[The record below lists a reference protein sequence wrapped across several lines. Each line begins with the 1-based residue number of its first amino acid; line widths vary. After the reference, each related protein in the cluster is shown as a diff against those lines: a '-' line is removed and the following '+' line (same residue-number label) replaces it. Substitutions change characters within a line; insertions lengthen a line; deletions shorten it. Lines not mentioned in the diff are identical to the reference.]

1 MSMKNFYLS
10 AKLFVSLCLAG
21 FTNTA
26 YAQND
31 APRVVIPLDQSTTE
45 KATVEL
51 LDDPF
56 FYSFN
61 DGKPTHWATAGTVT
75 QLKAGDRYSSDT
87 GFGVGIET
95 AANVDGYLKQVIDL
109 NRTGKEVVQ
118 GDELECLVHYST
130 IESKRLEGP
139 FRLALRWL
147 DAFGNELVSTEKDF
161 INNPNIYF
169 GRMKAYGDLK
179 FRTVC
184 PAGAVKLEFA
194 LLVAPGSLVR
204 MDDFSVLRL
213 ADKDKTPLVAILPQ
227 YRTMMGE
234 VGQPTTFP
242 IALQGMHLSADQ
254 TPNFGGTM
262 SSSVMKLDVEKL
274 PKNGT
279 VKANLTITPQ
289 VAGVYVGSN
298 TYKLRFSGAD
308 EDNSGSLNLTG
319 YFKRAGTTPTIIL
332 KADQQVRE
340 MKATPGKTD
349 EQQLDFDIKD
359 VITNVNLALKHDAN
373 SPFRIDVGQYYY
385 ATSSGKLYHRPV
397 KVTFAPRKA
406 GVYEAELRVSSVLA
420 DTLVIKLKG
429 VSEAATSADLV
440 ENFTENRTMDG
451 RFTGDAWKDYHKFD
465 LGYWKLNGKW
475 NSKSNVTLAAKDT
488 LYYDELVANG
498 VNTLQLSPVSSAA
511 KCTAEY
517 SIDGGGHWKSLTVG
531 DADGKYV
538 VGTHRPTLV
547 RFVSSE
553 SVEVQR
559 VTISPNT
566 VDERETF
573 DKIEEAMLKDADS
586 KPLAVLNETF
596 SDLRHTRI
604 LGLKDWQN
612 LTVRGERPFY
622 AWKQKNA
629 DQSVVENE
637 VAQIS
642 FLKYGVEDR
651 REHESWLISPTL
663 SYKNAQSKDLTF
675 SLMYRNQTT
684 NGEELFGFYI
694 ITEKDGK
701 ATPYFLDISEY
712 VPAGVKLEPDM
723 WFDYRIDLSKVEGLT
738 IEDKFH
744 VAFSYYSP
752 VGGNATSL
760 NFMID
765 DVTFGRTDLP
775 ELSVDNDF
783 IQFVFRPGQEM
794 TPQPLNIYSN
804 RTTAPVT
811 ITLAPSAQKKYFKI
825 SSEKLP
831 LEGGALAVGFKSNDS
846 KTHAAALL
854 VQTRGAEPIIVKLL
868 AQPITAGISNVAGG
882 DEDALLPVV
891 SGSELTVN
899 GKYQKYQLF
908 STDGSLLQQGGYQQ
922 RINLSGV
929 QPKVFILKL
938 STDEGVKSFTLKR

>member
-1 MSMKNFYLS
+1 MKNFYLS

-31 APRVVIPLDQSTTE
+31 APRVVIPLDQGTTE

-61 DGKPTHWATAGTVT
+61 DGKPTHWITAGTVT

-147 DAFGNELVSTEKDF
+147 DAAGNELVSTEKDF
-161 INNPNIYF
+161 INNPDIYF

-194 LLVAPGSLVR
+194 LLVAPGSQVR

-213 ADKDKTPLVAILPQ
+213 SEKDKTPLVAILPQ

-254 TPNFGGTM
+254 TPNLGGTK

-319 YFKRAGTTPTIIL
+319 YFKRAGTTPTITL

-429 VSEAATSADLV
+429 VSEAAISADLV

-488 LYYDELVANG
+488 LYYDELIANG
-498 VNTLQLSPVSSAA
+498 VNMLQLTPASSAA

-517 SIDGGGHWKSLTVG
+517 SIDGGGHWKSLTLG
-531 DADGKYV
+531 DGEGKYV

-559 VTISPNT
+559 VTITPNT
-566 VDERETF
+566 IDEREAF

-586 KPLAVLNETF
+586 EPLAVLNETF

-604 LGLKDWQN
+604 LGLKGWQN

-794 TPQPLNIYSN
+794 TPQPLNIYSD

-811 ITLAPSAQKKYFKI
+811 ITLAPSAQKKYFKL

-922 RINLSGV
+922 RIDLSGV

>member
-1 MSMKNFYLS
+1 MKNFYLS

-31 APRVVIPLDQSTTE
+31 APRVVIPLDQGTTE

-147 DAFGNELVSTEKDF
+147 DASGNELVSTEKDF
-161 INNPNIYF
+161 INNPDIYF

-254 TPNFGGTM
+254 TPNFGGTK

-406 GVYEAELRVSSVLA
+406 GVYEAELRISSVLA

-488 LYYDELVANG
+488 LYYDELIANG
-498 VNTLQLSPVSSAA
+498 VNTLQLTPASSAA

-531 DADGKYV
+531 DGEGKYV

-547 RFVSSE
+547 RFVSLE

-559 VTISPNT
+559 VTITPNT
-566 VDERETF
+566 IDEREAF

-604 LGLKDWQN
+604 LGLKGWQN

-760 NFMID
+760 NFMLD

-794 TPQPLNIYSN
+794 TPQPLNIYSD

-811 ITLAPSAQKKYFKI
+811 ITLAPSAQKKYFKL

-922 RINLSGV
+922 RIDLSGV

>member
-31 APRVVIPLDQSTTE
+31 APRVVIPLDQGTTE

-147 DAFGNELVSTEKDF
+147 DAAGNELVSTEKDF
-161 INNPNIYF
+161 INNPDIYF
-169 GRMKAYGDLK
+169 GRMKAYGNLK

-254 TPNFGGTM
+254 TPNFGGTK

-319 YFKRAGTTPTIIL
+319 YFKRAGTTPTITL

-340 MKATPGKTD
+340 MKAAPGKTD

-488 LYYDELVANG
+488 LYYDELIANG
-498 VNTLQLSPVSSAA
+498 VNMLQLTPASSAA

-517 SIDGGGHWKSLTVG
+517 SIDGGGHWKSLTLG
-531 DADGKYV
+531 DGEGKYV

-559 VTISPNT
+559 VTITPNT
-566 VDERETF
+566 IDEREAF

-604 LGLKDWQN
+604 LGLKGWQN

-760 NFMID
+760 NFMLD

-794 TPQPLNIYSN
+794 TPQPLNIYSD

-811 ITLAPSAQKKYFKI
+811 ITLAPSAQKKYFKL

-882 DEDALLPVV
+882 DDDALLPIV

-922 RINLSGV
+922 RIDLSGV

>member
-1 MSMKNFYLS
+1 MKNFYLS

-26 YAQND
+26 YAQNE
-31 APRVVIPLDQSTTE
+31 APRVVIPLDQATE

-51 LDDPF
+51 LEDPF

-95 AANVDGYLKQVIDL
+95 AANVEGYLKQVIDL
-109 NRTGKEVVQ
+109 NRAGKEVVQ
-118 GDELECLVHYST
+118 GDELECLIHYST

-147 DAFGNELVSTEKDF
+147 DVAGNELVSTEKDF
-161 INNPNIYF
+161 INNPDIYF

-184 PAGAVKLEFA
+184 PAGAVKLEFT

-242 IALQGMHLSADQ
+242 IALQGMHLSAEQ

-319 YFKRAGTTPTIIL
+319 YFKRAGTTPTITL
-332 KADQQVRE
+332 KANQQVRE
-340 MKATPGKTD
+340 MKAAPGKTD

-385 ATSSGKLYHRPV
+385 ANSSGKLYHRPV

-451 RFTGDAWKDYHKFD
+451 RFTGDAWKGYHKFD

-488 LYYDELVANG
+488 LYYDELIANG
-498 VNTLQLSPVSSAA
+498 VNTLQLTPASSAA

-531 DADGKYV
+531 DGEGKYV

-553 SVEVQR
+553 SVEVQS
-559 VTISPNT
+559 VTITPNT
-566 VDERETF
+566 IDARETF

-586 KPLAVLNETF
+586 EPLAVLNETF

-604 LGLKDWQN
+604 LGLKGWQN

-701 ATPYFLDISEY
+701 DTPYFLDISEY

-760 NFMID
+760 NFMLD

-811 ITLAPSAQKKYFKI
+811 ITLAPSAQKKYFKL

-922 RINLSGV
+922 RIDLSGV

>member
-1 MSMKNFYLS
+1 MKNFYLS

-26 YAQND
+26 YAQNE
-31 APRVVIPLDQSTTE
+31 APRVVIPFDQATE

-51 LDDPF
+51 LEDPF

-61 DGKPTHWATAGTVT
+61 GGKPTHWATAGTVT

-95 AANVDGYLKQVIDL
+95 AANVEGYLKQVIDL
-109 NRTGKEVVQ
+109 NRAGKEVVQ

-147 DAFGNELVSTEKDF
+147 DASGNELVSTEKDF
-161 INNPNIYF
+161 INNPDIYF

-184 PAGAVKLEFA
+184 PAGAVKLEFT

-254 TPNFGGTM
+254 TPNFGGTK

-319 YFKRAGTTPTIIL
+319 YFKRAGTTPTITL
-332 KADQQVRE
+332 KANQQVRE
-340 MKATPGKTD
+340 MKAAPGKTD

-440 ENFTENRTMDG
+440 ESFTENRTMDG
-451 RFTGDAWKDYHKFD
+451 RFTGDAWKGYHKFD

-488 LYYDELVANG
+488 LYYDELIANG
-498 VNTLQLSPVSSAA
+498 VNTLQLTPASSAA

-531 DADGKYV
+531 DGEGKYV

-553 SVEVQR
+553 SVEVQS
-559 VTISPNT
+559 VTITPNT
-566 VDERETF
+566 IDAREAF

-586 KPLAVLNETF
+586 EPLAVLNETF

-604 LGLKDWQN
+604 LGLKGWQN

-712 VPAGVKLEPDM
+712 VPAGVKLESDM

-760 NFMID
+760 NFMLD

-811 ITLAPSAQKKYFKI
+811 ITLAPSTQKKYFKL

-922 RINLSGV
+922 RIDLSGV

>member
-1 MSMKNFYLS
+1 MKNFYLS

-26 YAQND
+26 YAQNE
-31 APRVVIPLDQSTTE
+31 APRVVIPLDQATE

-51 LDDPF
+51 LEDPF

-95 AANVDGYLKQVIDL
+95 AANVEGYLKQVIDL
-109 NRTGKEVVQ
+109 NRVGKEVVQ

-147 DAFGNELVSTEKDF
+147 DVAGNELVSTEKDF
-161 INNPNIYF
+161 INNPDIYF

-184 PAGAVKLEFA
+184 PAGAVKLEFT
-194 LLVAPGSLVR
+194 LLVAPGSQVR
-204 MDDFSVLRL
+204 MDDFSALRL

-242 IALQGMHLSADQ
+242 IALQGMHLSAEQ

-308 EDNSGSLNLTG
+308 EDKSGSLNLTG
-319 YFKRAGTTPTIIL
+319 YFKRAGTTPMITL

-340 MKATPGKTD
+340 MKAAPGKTD

-440 ENFTENRTMDG
+440 ESFTENRTMDG
-451 RFTGDAWKDYHKFD
+451 RFTGDAWKGYHKFD

-475 NSKSNVTLAAKDT
+475 NSKSNVTLTAKDT
-488 LYYDELVANG
+488 LYYDELIANG
-498 VNTLQLSPVSSAA
+498 VNTLQLTPASSAA

-531 DADGKYV
+531 DGEGKYV

-547 RFVSSE
+547 RFVSLE

-559 VTISPNT
+559 VTITPNT
-566 VDERETF
+566 IDEREAF

-586 KPLAVLNETF
+586 EPLAVLNETF

-604 LGLKDWQN
+604 LGLKGWQN

-712 VPAGVKLEPDM
+712 VPAGVKLESDM

-760 NFMID
+760 NFMLD

-811 ITLAPSAQKKYFKI
+811 ITLAPSTQKKYFKL

-922 RINLSGV
+922 RIDLSGV

>member
-1 MSMKNFYLS
+1 MKNFYLS

-26 YAQND
+26 YAQNE
-31 APRVVIPLDQSTTE
+31 APRVVIPLDQATE

-51 LDDPF
+51 LEDPF

-95 AANVDGYLKQVIDL
+95 AANVEGYLKQVIDL
-109 NRTGKEVVQ
+109 NRAGKEVVQ

-147 DAFGNELVSTEKDF
+147 DVAGNELVSTEKDF
-161 INNPNIYF
+161 INNPDIYF

-184 PAGAVKLEFA
+184 PAGAVKLEFT

-234 VGQPTTFP
+234 VGLPTTFP

-319 YFKRAGTTPTIIL
+319 YFKRAGTTPTITL
-332 KADQQVRE
+332 KANQQVRE
-340 MKATPGKTD
+340 MKAAPGKTD

-451 RFTGDAWKDYHKFD
+451 RFTGDAWKGYHKFD

-475 NSKSNVTLAAKDT
+475 NSKSNVTLTAKDT
-488 LYYDELVANG
+488 LYYDELIANG
-498 VNTLQLSPVSSAA
+498 VNTLQLTPASSAA

-531 DADGKYV
+531 DGEGKYV

-553 SVEVQR
+553 SVEVQS
-559 VTISPNT
+559 VTITPNT
-566 VDERETF
+566 IDEREAF

-586 KPLAVLNETF
+586 EPLAVLNETF

-604 LGLKDWQN
+604 LGLKGWQN

-760 NFMID
+760 NFMLD

-811 ITLAPSAQKKYFKI
+811 ITLAPSTQKKYFKL

-882 DEDALLPVV
+882 DDDALLPVV

-922 RINLSGV
+922 RIDLSGV

>member
-1 MSMKNFYLS
+1 MKNFYLS

-31 APRVVIPLDQSTTE
+31 APRVVIPLDQGTTE

-95 AANVDGYLKQVIDL
+95 ATNVDGYLKQVIDL
-109 NRTGKEVVQ
+109 NRAGKEVVQ

-147 DAFGNELVSTEKDF
+147 DASGNELVSTEKDF
-161 INNPNIYF
+161 INNPDIYF
-169 GRMKAYGDLK
+169 GRMKAYGNLK

-184 PAGAVKLEFA
+184 PVGAVKLEFA

-262 SSSVMKLDVEKL
+262 SSSAMKLDVEKL

-319 YFKRAGTTPTIIL
+319 YFKRAGTTPTITL

-340 MKATPGKTD
+340 MKAAPGKTD

-488 LYYDELVANG
+488 LYYDELIANG
-498 VNTLQLSPVSSAA
+498 VNTLQLTPASSAA

-531 DADGKYV
+531 DGEGKYV

-559 VTISPNT
+559 VTITPNT
-566 VDERETF
+566 IDERETF

-604 LGLKDWQN
+604 LGLKGWQN

-794 TPQPLNIYSN
+794 TPQPLNIYSD

-811 ITLAPSAQKKYFKI
+811 ITLAPSAQKKYFKL

-922 RINLSGV
+922 RIDLSGV

>member
-1 MSMKNFYLS
+1 MKNFYLS

-31 APRVVIPLDQSTTE
+31 APRVVIPLDQGTTE

-56 FYSFN
+56 FYSFDN
-61 DGKPTHWATAGTVT
+61 GKPTHWVTVGTVT

-147 DAFGNELVSTEKDF
+147 DASGNELVSTEKDF
-161 INNPNIYF
+161 INNPDIYF

-254 TPNFGGTM
+254 TPNFGGTK

-319 YFKRAGTTPTIIL
+319 YFKRAGTTPTITL

-340 MKATPGKTD
+340 MKAAPGKTD

-488 LYYDELVANG
+488 LYYDELIANG
-498 VNTLQLSPVSSAA
+498 VNTLQLTPASSAA

-531 DADGKYV
+531 DGEGKYV

-559 VTISPNT
+559 VTITPNT
-566 VDERETF
+566 IDEREAF

-586 KPLAVLNETF
+586 ELLAVLNETF

-604 LGLKDWQN
+604 LGLKGWQN

-794 TPQPLNIYSN
+794 TPQPLNIYSD

-891 SGSELTVN
+891 SGSKLIVN

-922 RINLSGV
+922 RIDLSGV

>member
-1 MSMKNFYLS
+1 MKNFYLS

-26 YAQND
+26 YAQNE
-31 APRVVIPLDQSTTE
+31 APRVVIPLDQATE

-51 LDDPF
+51 LEDPF

-95 AANVDGYLKQVIDL
+95 AANVEGYLKQVIDL
-109 NRTGKEVVQ
+109 NRAGKEVVQ

-147 DAFGNELVSTEKDF
+147 DVAGNELVSTEKGF
-161 INNPNIYF
+161 INNPDIYF

-184 PAGAVKLEFA
+184 PAGAVKLEFT
-194 LLVAPGSLVR
+194 LLVAPGSQVR

-242 IALQGMHLSADQ
+242 IALQGMHLSAEQ

-262 SSSVMKLDVEKL
+262 SSSVMKLDVERL

-279 VKANLTITPQ
+279 IKANLTITPQ

-319 YFKRAGTTPTIIL
+319 YFKRAGTTPMITL
-332 KADQQVRE
+332 KANQQVRE
-340 MKATPGKTD
+340 MKAAPGKTD

-359 VITNVNLALKHDAN
+359 VITNVNLALKHDTN

-451 RFTGDAWKDYHKFD
+451 RFTGDAWKGYHKFD

-475 NSKSNVTLAAKDT
+475 NSKSNVTLTAKDT
-488 LYYDELVANG
+488 LYYDELIANG
-498 VNTLQLSPVSSAA
+498 VNTLQLTPASSAA

-531 DADGKYV
+531 DGEGKYV

-553 SVEVQR
+553 SVEVQS
-559 VTISPNT
+559 VTITPNT
-566 VDERETF
+566 IDEREAF

-586 KPLAVLNETF
+586 EPLAVLNETF

-604 LGLKDWQN
+604 LGLKGWQN

-694 ITEKDGK
+694 IIEKDGK

-760 NFMID
+760 NFMLD

-811 ITLAPSAQKKYFKI
+811 ITLAPSTQKKYFKL

-922 RINLSGV
+922 RIDLSGV

>member
-1 MSMKNFYLS
+1 MKNFYLS

-31 APRVVIPLDQSTTE
+31 APRVVIPLDQGTTE

-147 DAFGNELVSTEKDF
+147 DAAGNELVSTEKDF
-161 INNPNIYF
+161 INNPDIYF
-169 GRMKAYGDLK
+169 GRMKAYGNLK

-254 TPNFGGTM
+254 TPNFGGTK
-262 SSSVMKLDVEKL
+262 SSSVMKLDIEKL

-319 YFKRAGTTPTIIL
+319 YFKRAGTTPTIRL

-488 LYYDELVANG
+488 LYYDELIANG
-498 VNTLQLSPVSSAA
+498 VNTLQLTPASSAV

-517 SIDGGGHWKSLTVG
+517 SIDGGGHWKSLTIG
-531 DADGKYV
+531 DGEGKYV

-559 VTISPNT
+559 VTITPNT
-566 VDERETF
+566 IDEREAF

-586 KPLAVLNETF
+586 EPLAVLNETF

-604 LGLKDWQN
+604 LGLEGWQN

-794 TPQPLNIYSN
+794 TPQPLNIYSD

-811 ITLAPSAQKKYFKI
+811 ITLAPSAQKKYFKL

-922 RINLSGV
+922 RIDLSGV

>member
-1 MSMKNFYLS
+1 MKNFYLS

-26 YAQND
+26 YAQNE
-31 APRVVIPLDQSTTE
+31 APRVVIPLDQATE

-51 LDDPF
+51 LEDPF

-95 AANVDGYLKQVIDL
+95 AANVEGYLKQVIDL
-109 NRTGKEVVQ
+109 NRAGKEVVQ

-147 DAFGNELVSTEKDF
+147 DVAGNELVSTEKDF
-161 INNPNIYF
+161 INNPDIYF
-169 GRMKAYGDLK
+169 GRMKAYGNLK

-184 PAGAVKLEFA
+184 PAGAVKLEFT

-242 IALQGMHLSADQ
+242 IALQGMHLSAEQ

-308 EDNSGSLNLTG
+308 EDNSGPLNLTG
-319 YFKRAGTTPTIIL
+319 YFKRAGTTPTITL
-332 KADQQVRE
+332 KANQQVRE
-340 MKATPGKTD
+340 MKAAPGKTD

-440 ENFTENRTMDG
+440 ESFTENRTMDG
-451 RFTGDAWKDYHKFD
+451 RFTGDAWKGYHKFD

-488 LYYDELVANG
+488 LYYDELIANG
-498 VNTLQLSPVSSAA
+498 VNTLQLTPASSAA

-531 DADGKYV
+531 DGEGKYV

-553 SVEVQR
+553 SVEVQS
-559 VTISPNT
+559 VTITPNT
-566 VDERETF
+566 IDEREAF

-586 KPLAVLNETF
+586 EPLAVLNETF

-604 LGLKDWQN
+604 LGLKGWQN

-712 VPAGVKLEPDM
+712 VPAGVKLESDM

-760 NFMID
+760 NFMLD

-811 ITLAPSAQKKYFKI
+811 ITLAPSTQKKYFKL

-908 STDGSLLQQGGYQQ
+908 STDGSLLQQGDYQQ
-922 RINLSGV
+922 CIDLSGV

>member
-31 APRVVIPLDQSTTE
+31 APRVVIPLDQGTTE

-75 QLKAGDRYSSDT
+75 QLKTGDRYSSDT

-147 DAFGNELVSTEKDF
+147 DASGNELVSTEKDF
-161 INNPNIYF
+161 INNPDIYF

-254 TPNFGGTM
+254 TPNFGGTK

-319 YFKRAGTTPTIIL
+319 YFKRAGTTPTITL

-488 LYYDELVANG
+488 LYYDELIANG
-498 VNTLQLSPVSSAA
+498 VNTLQLTPASSAA

-517 SIDGGGHWKSLTVG
+517 SIDGGGHWKSLTLG
-531 DADGKYV
+531 DGEGKYV

-559 VTISPNT
+559 VTITPNT
-566 VDERETF
+566 IDEREAF

-604 LGLKDWQN
+604 LGLKGWQN

-794 TPQPLNIYSN
+794 TPQPLNIYSD

-811 ITLAPSAQKKYFKI
+811 ITLAPSAQKKYFKL

-908 STDGSLLQQGGYQQ
+908 STDGSLLQQSGYQQ
-922 RINLSGV
+922 RIDLSGV

>member
-1 MSMKNFYLS
+1 M
-10 AKLFVSLCLAG
+10 AD
-21 FTNTA
+21 
-26 YAQND
+26 AQNGTS
-31 APRVVIPLDQSTTE
+31 RVDSPLGQPTAANT
-45 KATVEL
+45 TVEL
-51 LDDPF
+51 LEDPF

-61 DGKPTHWATAGTVT
+61 DGKPVQWETAGTVT

-95 AANVDGYLKQVIDL
+95 AANVEGYLKQVIDL
-109 NRTGKEVVQ
+109 KRVGKEVVQ

-147 DAFGNELVSTEKDF
+147 DATGNEIVSAEKDF
-161 INNPNIYF
+161 INNPDVYF
-169 GRMKAYGDLK
+169 GRMKAYGNLK
-179 FRTVC
+179 FRTIC

-194 LLVAPGSLVR
+194 LLVAPGSQVR

-234 VGQPTTFP
+234 VGQATTFP

-254 TPNFGGTM
+254 TPNFGGTK
-262 SSSVMKLDVEKL
+262 SSSVMKLDIAKL

-279 VKANLTITPQ
+279 IKANLTITPQ
-289 VAGVYVGSN
+289 VAGVYVGGN

-319 YFKRAGTTPTIIL
+319 YFKKAGTTPVIKL
-332 KADQQVRE
+332 KAGQQVRT
-340 MKATPGKTD
+340 MNAAPGKTD
-349 EQQLDFDIKD
+349 EQSLEFEIND

-385 ATSSGKLYHRPV
+385 ATSSGKLYQRPV

-406 GVYEAELRVSSVLA
+406 GVYEAELRVSSILA

-429 VSEAATSADLV
+429 VAQVPTSAELV
-440 ENFTENRTMDG
+440 EKFSENRPMDN
-451 RFTGDAWKDYHKFD
+451 RFKGDAWKGYHKFD
-465 LGYWKLNGKW
+465 LGYWKLSGTWNGAC
-475 NSKSNVTLAAKDT
+475 NVTLVAKDT
-488 LYYDELVANG
+488 LYYDELVADG
-498 VNTLQLSPVSSAA
+498 VNTLQLTPAVSAA
-511 KCTAEY
+511 KCKAEY
-517 SIDGGGHWKSLTVG
+517 SIDGGGHWTSLAK
-531 DADGKYV
+531 ADGEGKYV

-547 RFVSSE
+547 RFVTSE
-553 SVEVQR
+553 EAKVQS
-559 VTISPNT
+559 VTITPNT
-566 VDERETF
+566 KEERQTF
-573 DKIEEAMLKDADS
+573 DKIEDAMLKNADS
-586 KPLAVLNETF
+586 KSLSVLNETF
-596 SDLRHTRI
+596 SGLRHTRI
-604 LGLKDWQN
+604 LGLKGWQN

-622 AWKQKNA
+622 AWQQKNA

-642 FLKYGVEDR
+642 FLKYGAIDK

-684 NGEELFGFYI
+684 NGEERFGFYI
-694 ITEKDGK
+694 IAEEKGK
-701 ATPYFLDISEY
+701 IKPYYLDLSAY
-712 VPAGVKLEPDM
+712 VPAGVKLESDM
-723 WFDYRIDLSKVEGLT
+723 WFDYRIDLSKVEGLNL
-738 IEDKFH
+738 EDKFH

-752 VGGNATSL
+752 VGGNETSL

-775 ELSVDNDF
+775 ELAVDNDF

-794 TPQPLNIYSN
+794 VPQPLNVFTG

-811 ITLAPSAQKKYFKI
+811 LTLAPSIQKSYFKI
-825 SSEKLP
+825 SNERLP
-831 LEGGALAVGFKSNDS
+831 LEGGPIAIGFKSNDS

-854 VQTRGAEPIIVKLL
+854 VQTRGAKPIIVKLL
-868 AQPITAGISNVAGG
+868 AQPITAGINNVAGD
-882 DEDALLPVV
+882 DESTLQPAIT
-891 SGSELTVN
+891 GSDLTVN
-899 GKYQKYQLF
+899 GKYLKYQIF
-908 STDGSLLQQGGYQQ
+908 STDGSLLQQGIYQQ
-922 RINLSGV
+922 RIDLSGV

-938 STDEGVKSFTLKR
+938 STDEGMKSFTLKR

>member
-1 MSMKNFYLS
+1 MKNFYLS

-26 YAQND
+26 YAQNE
-31 APRVVIPLDQSTTE
+31 APRVVIPLDQATE

-51 LDDPF
+51 LEDPF

-95 AANVDGYLKQVIDL
+95 AANVEGYLKQVIDL
-109 NRTGKEVVQ
+109 NRAGKEVVQ
-118 GDELECLVHYST
+118 GDELECLIHYST

-147 DAFGNELVSTEKDF
+147 DAAGNELVSTEKDF
-161 INNPNIYF
+161 INNPDIYF

-184 PAGAVKLEFA
+184 PAGAVKLEFT

-234 VGQPTTFP
+234 VGQPITFP
-242 IALQGMHLSADQ
+242 IALQGMHLSAEQ

-308 EDNSGSLNLTG
+308 EDKSGSLNLTG
-319 YFKRAGTTPTIIL
+319 YFKRAGTTPTITL
-332 KADQQVRE
+332 KANQQVRE
-340 MKATPGKTD
+340 MKAAPGKTD

-359 VITNVNLALKHDAN
+359 VITNVNLALKHDTN

-451 RFTGDAWKDYHKFD
+451 RFTGDAWKGYHKFD

-475 NSKSNVTLAAKDT
+475 NSKSNVTLTAKDT
-488 LYYDELVANG
+488 LYYDELIANG
-498 VNTLQLSPVSSAA
+498 VNTLQLTPASSAA

-531 DADGKYV
+531 DGEGKYV

-559 VTISPNT
+559 VTITPNT
-566 VDERETF
+566 IDERETF

-604 LGLKDWQN
+604 LGLKGWQN

-760 NFMID
+760 NFMLD

-794 TPQPLNIYSN
+794 IPQPLNIYSD

-811 ITLAPSAQKKYFKI
+811 ITLAPSAQKKYFKL

-882 DEDALLPVV
+882 DDDALLPVV

-922 RINLSGV
+922 RIDLSGV

>member
-1 MSMKNFYLS
+1 MKNFYLS

>member
-1 MSMKNFYLS
+1 MKNFYLS

-31 APRVVIPLDQSTTE
+31 APRVVIPLDQGTTE

-51 LDDPF
+51 LNDPF

-147 DAFGNELVSTEKDF
+147 DAAGNELVSTEKDF
-161 INNPNIYF
+161 INNPDIYF

-213 ADKDKTPLVAILPQ
+213 SEKDKTPLVAILPQ

-254 TPNFGGTM
+254 TPNFGGTK

-319 YFKRAGTTPTIIL
+319 YFKRAGTTPTIRL

-488 LYYDELVANG
+488 LYYDELIANG
-498 VNTLQLSPVSSAA
+498 VNTLQLTPASSAA

-531 DADGKYV
+531 DGEGKYV

-559 VTISPNT
+559 VTITPNT
-566 VDERETF
+566 IDEREAF

-586 KPLAVLNETF
+586 ELLAVLNETF

-604 LGLKDWQN
+604 LGLKGWQN

-760 NFMID
+760 NFMLD

-794 TPQPLNIYSN
+794 TPQPLNIYSD

-922 RINLSGV
+922 RIDLSGV

>member
-1 MSMKNFYLS
+1 MKNFYLS

-26 YAQND
+26 YAQNE
-31 APRVVIPLDQSTTE
+31 APRVVIPLDQATE

-51 LDDPF
+51 LEDPF

-95 AANVDGYLKQVIDL
+95 AANVEGYLKQVIDL
-109 NRTGKEVVQ
+109 NRAGKEVVQ

-147 DAFGNELVSTEKDF
+147 DAAGNELVSTEKDF
-161 INNPNIYF
+161 INNPDIYF

-184 PAGAVKLEFA
+184 PAGAVKLEFT

-234 VGQPTTFP
+234 VGQPITFP
-242 IALQGMHLSADQ
+242 IALQGMHLSAEQ

-308 EDNSGSLNLTG
+308 EDKSGLLNLTG
-319 YFKRAGTTPTIIL
+319 YFKRAGTTPTITL
-332 KADQQVRE
+332 KANQQVRE
-340 MKATPGKTD
+340 MKAAPGKTD

-440 ENFTENRTMDG
+440 ESFTENRTMDG
-451 RFTGDAWKDYHKFD
+451 RFTGDAWKGYHKFD

-475 NSKSNVTLAAKDT
+475 NSKSNVTLTAKDT
-488 LYYDELVANG
+488 LYYDELIANG
-498 VNTLQLSPVSSAA
+498 VNMLQLTPASSAA

-531 DADGKYV
+531 DGEGKYV

-553 SVEVQR
+553 SVEVQS
-559 VTISPNT
+559 VTITPNT
-566 VDERETF
+566 IDARETF

-586 KPLAVLNETF
+586 EPLAVLNETF

-604 LGLKDWQN
+604 LGLKGWQN

-712 VPAGVKLEPDM
+712 VPAGVKLESDM

-760 NFMID
+760 NFMLD

-811 ITLAPSAQKKYFKI
+811 ITLAPSTQKKYFKL

-922 RINLSGV
+922 RIDLSGV

>member
-1 MSMKNFYLS
+1 MKNFYLS

-31 APRVVIPLDQSTTE
+31 APRVVIPLDQGTTE

-147 DAFGNELVSTEKDF
+147 DASGNELVSTEKDF
-161 INNPNIYF
+161 INNPDIYF
-169 GRMKAYGDLK
+169 GRMKAYGNLK

-184 PAGAVKLEFA
+184 PVGAVKLEFA

-254 TPNFGGTM
+254 TPNFSGTK

-319 YFKRAGTTPTIIL
+319 YFKRAGTTPTITL

-406 GVYEAELRVSSVLA
+406 GVYEAELRISSVLA

-488 LYYDELVANG
+488 LYYDELIANG
-498 VNTLQLSPVSSAA
+498 VNTLQLTPASSAA

-517 SIDGGGHWKSLTVG
+517 SIDGGGHWKSLTLG
-531 DADGKYV
+531 DGEGKYV

-559 VTISPNT
+559 VTITPNT
-566 VDERETF
+566 IDEREAF

-586 KPLAVLNETF
+586 EPLAVLNETF

-604 LGLKDWQN
+604 LGLKGWQN

-723 WFDYRIDLSKVEGLT
+723 WFDYRIDLSKVEGLA

-891 SGSELTVN
+891 SGSELTIN

-922 RINLSGV
+922 CIDLSGV

>member
-1 MSMKNFYLS
+1 MKNFYLS

-26 YAQND
+26 YAQNE
-31 APRVVIPLDQSTTE
+31 APRVVIPLDQATE

-61 DGKPTHWATAGTVT
+61 DGKPTHWTTAGTVT

-95 AANVDGYLKQVIDL
+95 AANVEGYLKQVIDL
-109 NRTGKEVVQ
+109 NRAGKEVVQ

-147 DAFGNELVSTEKDF
+147 DASGNELVSTEKDF
-161 INNPNIYF
+161 INNPDIYF
-169 GRMKAYGDLK
+169 GRMKAYGNLK

-184 PAGAVKLEFA
+184 PAGAVKLEFT

-242 IALQGMHLSADQ
+242 IALQGMHLSAEQ

-319 YFKRAGTTPTIIL
+319 YFKRAGTTPTITL
-332 KADQQVRE
+332 KANQQVRE
-340 MKATPGKTD
+340 MKAAPGKTD

-359 VITNVNLALKHDAN
+359 VITNVNLALKHDTN

-451 RFTGDAWKDYHKFD
+451 RFTGDAWKGYHKFD

-475 NSKSNVTLAAKDT
+475 NSKSNVTLTAKDT
-488 LYYDELVANG
+488 LYYDELIANG
-498 VNTLQLSPVSSAA
+498 VNTLQLTPASSAA

-531 DADGKYV
+531 DGEGKYV

-566 VDERETF
+566 IDERETF

-586 KPLAVLNETF
+586 RPLAVLNETF

-604 LGLKDWQN
+604 LGLKGWQN

-712 VPAGVKLEPDM
+712 VPAGVKLESDM

-760 NFMID
+760 NFMLD

-811 ITLAPSAQKKYFKI
+811 ITLAPSTQKKYFKL

-922 RINLSGV
+922 RIDLSGV

>member
-1 MSMKNFYLS
+1 MSMKHFYLS

-26 YAQND
+26 YAQNE
-31 APRVVIPLDQSTTE
+31 APRVVIPLDQATE

-61 DGKPTHWATAGTVT
+61 DGKPTHWVTAGTVT

-95 AANVDGYLKQVIDL
+95 AANVEGYLKQVIDL
-109 NRTGKEVVQ
+109 NRAGKEVVQ

-147 DAFGNELVSTEKDF
+147 DVAGNELVSTEKDF
-161 INNPNIYF
+161 INNPDIYF

-184 PAGAVKLEFA
+184 PAGAVKLEFT

-242 IALQGMHLSADQ
+242 IALQGMHLSAEQ
-254 TPNFGGTM
+254 TPNFGGTK

-319 YFKRAGTTPTIIL
+319 YFKRAGTTPTITL

-340 MKATPGKTD
+340 MKAAPGKTD

-385 ATSSGKLYHRPV
+385 ANSSGKLYHRPV

-451 RFTGDAWKDYHKFD
+451 RFTGDAWKGYHKFD
-465 LGYWKLNGKW
+465 LGYWKLNGTW

-488 LYYDELVANG
+488 LYYDELIANG
-498 VNTLQLSPVSSAA
+498 VNTLQLTPASSAA

-531 DADGKYV
+531 DGEGKYV

-553 SVEVQR
+553 SVEVQS
-559 VTISPNT
+559 VTITPNT
-566 VDERETF
+566 IDARETF
-573 DKIEEAMLKDADS
+573 DKIEDAMLKNADTE
-586 KPLAVLNETF
+586 PLAVLNETF

-604 LGLKDWQN
+604 LGLNGWQN

-723 WFDYRIDLSKVEGLT
+723 WFDYR
-738 IEDKFH
+738 
-744 VAFSYYSP
+744 
-752 VGGNATSL
+752 
-760 NFMID
+760 
-765 DVTFGRTDLP
+765 
-775 ELSVDNDF
+775 
-783 IQFVFRPGQEM
+783 M
-794 TPQPLNIYSN
+794 TPQPLNIYSD

-811 ITLAPSAQKKYFKI
+811 ITLAPSAQKKYFKV

-899 GKYQKYQLF
+899 GRYQKYQLF

-922 RINLSGV
+922 RIDLSGV
-929 QPKVFILKL
+929 QPKVFVLKV

>member
-1 MSMKNFYLS
+1 M
-10 AKLFVSLCLAG
+10 
-21 FTNTA
+21 A
-26 YAQND
+26 YAQNGTS
-31 APRVVIPLDQSTTE
+31 RVDSPLGQPTAANT
-45 KATVEL
+45 TVEL
-51 LDDPF
+51 LEDPF

-61 DGKPTHWATAGTVT
+61 DGKPVQWETAGTVT

-95 AANVDGYLKQVIDL
+95 AANVEGYLKQVIDL
-109 NRTGKEVVQ
+109 KRVGKEVVQ

-147 DAFGNELVSTEKDF
+147 DATGNEIVSAEKDF
-161 INNPNIYF
+161 INNPDVYF
-169 GRMKAYGDLK
+169 GRMKAYGNLK
-179 FRTVC
+179 FRTIC

-194 LLVAPGSLVR
+194 LLVAPGSQVR

-234 VGQPTTFP
+234 VGLPTTFP

-254 TPNFGGTM
+254 TPNFGGTK
-262 SSSVMKLDVEKL
+262 SSSVMKLDVAKL

-279 VKANLTITPQ
+279 IKANLTITPQ
-289 VAGVYVGSN
+289 VAGVYVGGN

-319 YFKRAGTTPTIIL
+319 YFKKAGTTPTIKL
-332 KADQQVRE
+332 KAGQQVRT
-340 MKATPGKTD
+340 MNAAPGKTD
-349 EQQLDFDIKD
+349 EQSLEFDIND

-385 ATSSGKLYHRPV
+385 ATSSGKLYQRPV
-397 KVTFAPRKA
+397 KVTFVPRKA

-429 VSEAATSADLV
+429 VSETATSAELV
-440 ENFTENRTMDG
+440 ENFTDNRAMDS
-451 RFTGDAWKDYHKFD
+451 RFIGDAWKGYHKFD

-559 VTISPNT
+559 VIISPNT

-573 DKIEEAMLKDADS
+573 DKIEEAMLKGADS

-604 LGLKDWQN
+604 LGLKGWQN

-622 AWKQKNA
+622 AWQQKNA

-701 ATPYFLDISEY
+701 ATPYFLDISQY

-723 WFDYRIDLSKVEGLT
+723 WFDYRIDLSKVEGLNL
-738 IEDKFH
+738 EDKFH

-752 VGGNATSL
+752 VGGNETSL

-775 ELSVDNDF
+775 GLSVDNDF

-794 TPQPLNIYSN
+794 TPQPLNIYSD
-804 RTTAPVT
+804 RTTVPVT
-811 ITLAPSAQKKYFKI
+811 ITLAPSAQKKYFKL
-825 SSEKLP
+825 SHEKLP
-831 LEGGALAVGFKSNDS
+831 LEGGPIAIGFKSNDS

-854 VQTRGAEPIIVKLL
+854 VQTRGAKPIIVKLL
-868 AQPITAGISNVAGG
+868 AQPITAGINNVAGD
-882 DEDALLPVV
+882 DESTLQPAIT
-891 SGSELTVN
+891 GSDLTVN
-899 GKYQKYQLF
+899 GKYLKYQIF

-922 RINLSGV
+922 RIDLSGV

-938 STDEGVKSFTLKR
+938 STDEGMKSFTLKR

>member
-1 MSMKNFYLS
+1 MKNFYLS

-31 APRVVIPLDQSTTE
+31 APRVVIPLDQGTTE

-147 DAFGNELVSTEKDF
+147 DASGNELVSTEKDF
-161 INNPNIYF
+161 INNPDIYF

-254 TPNFGGTM
+254 TPNFGGTK
-262 SSSVMKLDVEKL
+262 SSSVMMLDVEKL

-319 YFKRAGTTPTIIL
+319 YFKRAGTTPTIRL

-488 LYYDELVANG
+488 LYYDELIANG
-498 VNTLQLSPVSSAA
+498 VNTLQLTPASSAV

-517 SIDGGGHWKSLTVG
+517 SIDGGGHWKSLTIG
-531 DADGKYV
+531 DGEGKYV

-547 RFVSSE
+547 RFVSLE

-559 VTISPNT
+559 VTITPNT
-566 VDERETF
+566 IDEREAF

-604 LGLKDWQN
+604 LGLKGWQN

-794 TPQPLNIYSN
+794 TPQPLNIYSD

-811 ITLAPSAQKKYFKI
+811 ITLAPSAQKKYFKL

-922 RINLSGV
+922 RIDLSGI

>member
-1 MSMKNFYLS
+1 MKNFYLS

-31 APRVVIPLDQSTTE
+31 APRVVIPLDQGTTE

-147 DAFGNELVSTEKDF
+147 DASGNELVSTEKDF
-161 INNPNIYF
+161 INNPDIYF
-169 GRMKAYGDLK
+169 GRMKAYGNLK

-184 PAGAVKLEFA
+184 PVGAVKLEFA

-254 TPNFGGTM
+254 TPNFSGTK

-319 YFKRAGTTPTIIL
+319 YFKRAGTTPTITL

-517 SIDGGGHWKSLTVG
+517 SIDGGGHWKSLTLG
-531 DADGKYV
+531 DGEGKYV

-559 VTISPNT
+559 VTITPNT
-566 VDERETF
+566 IDEREAF

-586 KPLAVLNETF
+586 EPLAVLNETF

-604 LGLKDWQN
+604 LGLEGWQN

-701 ATPYFLDISEY
+701 ATPYFLDISQY

-723 WFDYRIDLSKVEGLT
+723 WFDYRIDLSKVEGLA
-738 IEDKFH
+738 IDDKFH

-891 SGSELTVN
+891 SGSELTIN

-922 RINLSGV
+922 RIDLSGV

>member
-1 MSMKNFYLS
+1 MKNFYLS

-26 YAQND
+26 YAQNE
-31 APRVVIPLDQSTTE
+31 APRVVIPLDQTTE

-51 LDDPF
+51 LEDPF

-95 AANVDGYLKQVIDL
+95 AANVEGYLKQVIDL
-109 NRTGKEVVQ
+109 NRAGKEVVQ

-147 DAFGNELVSTEKDF
+147 DAAGNELVSTEKDF
-161 INNPNIYF
+161 INNPDIYF

-184 PAGAVKLEFA
+184 PAGAVKLEFT

-234 VGQPTTFP
+234 VGQPITFP
-242 IALQGMHLSADQ
+242 IALQGMHLSAEQ

-308 EDNSGSLNLTG
+308 EDKSGSLNLTG
-319 YFKRAGTTPTIIL
+319 YFKRAGTTPTITL
-332 KADQQVRE
+332 KANQQVRE
-340 MKATPGKTD
+340 MKAAPGKTD

-359 VITNVNLALKHDAN
+359 VITNVNLALKHDTN

-451 RFTGDAWKDYHKFD
+451 RFTGDAWKGYHKFD

-498 VNTLQLSPVSSAA
+498 VNTLQLTPASSAA

-531 DADGKYV
+531 DGEGKYV

-553 SVEVQR
+553 SVEVQS
-559 VTISPNT
+559 VTITPNT
-566 VDERETF
+566 IDERETF

-586 KPLAVLNETF
+586 EPLAVLNETF

-604 LGLKDWQN
+604 LGLKGWQN

-760 NFMID
+760 NFMLD

-794 TPQPLNIYSN
+794 IPQPLNIYSD

-811 ITLAPSAQKKYFKI
+811 ITLAPSAQKKYFKL

-922 RINLSGV
+922 RIDLSGV

>member
-1 MSMKNFYLS
+1 MKNFYLS

-31 APRVVIPLDQSTTE
+31 APRVVIPLDQGTTE

-147 DAFGNELVSTEKDF
+147 DAAGNELVSTEKDF
-161 INNPNIYF
+161 INNPDIYF
-169 GRMKAYGDLK
+169 GRMKAYGNLK

-254 TPNFGGTM
+254 TPNFGGTK

-319 YFKRAGTTPTIIL
+319 YFKRAGTTPTITL

-340 MKATPGKTD
+340 MKAAPGKTD

-406 GVYEAELRVSSVLA
+406 GVYEAELRVSSVLV

-488 LYYDELVANG
+488 LYYDELIANG
-498 VNTLQLSPVSSAA
+498 VNMLQLTPASSAA

-517 SIDGGGHWKSLTVG
+517 SIDGGGHWKSLTLG
-531 DADGKYV
+531 DGEGKYV

-559 VTISPNT
+559 VTITPNT
-566 VDERETF
+566 IDEREAF
-573 DKIEEAMLKDADS
+573 DKIEEAMLKDADTE
-586 KPLAVLNETF
+586 PLAVLNETF

-604 LGLKDWQN
+604 LGLNGWQN

-760 NFMID
+760 NFMLD

-794 TPQPLNIYSN
+794 TPQPLNIYSD

-811 ITLAPSAQKKYFKI
+811 ITLAPSAQKKYFKL

-922 RINLSGV
+922 RIDLSGV

>member
-1 MSMKNFYLS
+1 MKNFYLS

-31 APRVVIPLDQSTTE
+31 APRVVIPLDQGTTE

-95 AANVDGYLKQVIDL
+95 AANVEGYLKQVIDL

-147 DAFGNELVSTEKDF
+147 DASGNELVSTEKDF
-161 INNPNIYF
+161 INNPDIYF

-319 YFKRAGTTPTIIL
+319 YFKRAGTTPTITL

-340 MKATPGKTD
+340 MKAAPGKTD

-420 DTLVIKLKG
+420 DTLIIKLKG
-429 VSEAATSADLV
+429 ISEAATSADLV

-488 LYYDELVANG
+488 LYYDELIANG
-498 VNTLQLSPVSSAA
+498 VNTLQLTPAISAA

-531 DADGKYV
+531 DGEGKYV

-547 RFVSSE
+547 RFVSLE

-559 VTISPNT
+559 VTITPNT
-566 VDERETF
+566 IDEREAF

-604 LGLKDWQN
+604 LGLKGWQN

-794 TPQPLNIYSN
+794 TPQPLNIYSD

-811 ITLAPSAQKKYFKI
+811 ITLAPSAQKKYFKL

-922 RINLSGV
+922 RIDLSGI

>member
-1 MSMKNFYLS
+1 MKNFYLS

-31 APRVVIPLDQSTTE
+31 APRVVIPLDQGTTE

-95 AANVDGYLKQVIDL
+95 AANVEGYLKQVIDL

-147 DAFGNELVSTEKDF
+147 DAAGNELVSTEKDF
-161 INNPNIYF
+161 INNPDIYF

-242 IALQGMHLSADQ
+242 IALQGMHLNADQ
-254 TPNFGGTM
+254 TPNFGGTK

-319 YFKRAGTTPTIIL
+319 YFKRAGTTPTITL

-440 ENFTENRTMDG
+440 ENFTENRMMDG

-488 LYYDELVANG
+488 LYYDELIANG
-498 VNTLQLSPVSSAA
+498 VNTLQLTPASSAA

-517 SIDGGGHWKSLTVG
+517 SIDGGGHWKSLTLG
-531 DADGKYV
+531 DGEGKYV

-559 VTISPNT
+559 VTITPNT
-566 VDERETF
+566 IDARETF
-573 DKIEEAMLKDADS
+573 DKIEDAMLKDADS

-604 LGLKDWQN
+604 LGLKGWQN

-794 TPQPLNIYSN
+794 TPQSLNIYSD

-811 ITLAPSAQKKYFKI
+811 ITLAPSAQKKYFKL

-882 DEDALLPVV
+882 DEDALLPVF

-922 RINLSGV
+922 RIDLSGV

>member
-1 MSMKNFYLS
+1 MKNFYLS

-31 APRVVIPLDQSTTE
+31 APRVVIPLDQGTTE
-45 KATVEL
+45 KVTVEL

-147 DAFGNELVSTEKDF
+147 DASGNELVSTEKDF
-161 INNPNIYF
+161 INNPDIYF
-169 GRMKAYGDLK
+169 GRMKAYGNLK

-184 PAGAVKLEFA
+184 PVGAVKLEFA

-234 VGQPTTFP
+234 VGQPTIFP

-254 TPNFGGTM
+254 TPNFGGTK

-319 YFKRAGTTPTIIL
+319 YFKRAGTIPTITL

-488 LYYDELVANG
+488 LYYDELIANG
-498 VNTLQLSPVSSAA
+498 VNTLQLTPASSAV

-517 SIDGGGHWKSLTVG
+517 SIDGGGHWKSLTIG
-531 DADGKYV
+531 DGEGKYV

-559 VTISPNT
+559 VTITPNT
-566 VDERETF
+566 IDEREAF

-604 LGLKDWQN
+604 LGLKGWQN

-760 NFMID
+760 NFMLD

-794 TPQPLNIYSN
+794 TPQPLNIYSD

-922 RINLSGV
+922 CIDLSGV

>member
-1 MSMKNFYLS
+1 M
-10 AKLFVSLCLAG
+10 AD
-21 FTNTA
+21 
-26 YAQND
+26 AQNGTS
-31 APRVVIPLDQSTTE
+31 RVDSPLGQPTAANT
-45 KATVEL
+45 TVEL
-51 LDDPF
+51 LEAPF

-61 DGKPTHWATAGTVT
+61 DGKPVQWETAGTVT

-95 AANVDGYLKQVIDL
+95 AANVEGYLKQVIDL
-109 NRTGKEVVQ
+109 KRVGKEVVQ

-130 IESKRLEGP
+130 IESKRPEGP

-147 DAFGNELVSTEKDF
+147 DATGNEIVSAEKDF
-161 INNPNIYF
+161 INNPDVYF
-169 GRMKAYGDLK
+169 GRMKAYGNLK

-194 LLVAPGSLVR
+194 LLVAPGSQVR

-234 VGQPTTFP
+234 VGLPTTFP

-254 TPNFGGTM
+254 TPNFGGTK

-274 PKNGT
+274 PKNST
-279 VKANLTITPQ
+279 IKANLTITPQ

-308 EDNSGSLNLTG
+308 AENSGSLNLTG
-319 YFKRAGTTPTIIL
+319 YFKKAGTTPTIKL
-332 KADQQVRE
+332 KSGQVRE
-340 MKATPGKTD
+340 MSAAPNKTD
-349 EQQLDFDIKD
+349 EQLLDFDIKD

-385 ATSSGKLYHRPV
+385 ATSSGKLYQRPV

-406 GVYEAELRVSSVLA
+406 GVYEAELRVLSILA

-429 VSEAATSADLV
+429 VSEAATSAELV
-440 ENFTENRTMDG
+440 ENFTDNRAMDS
-451 RFTGDAWKDYHKFD
+451 RFTGDAWKGYHKFD

-538 VGTHRPTLV
+538 VGMHRPTLV

-559 VTISPNT
+559 VIISPNT

-573 DKIEEAMLKDADS
+573 DKIEEAMLKGADS

-604 LGLKDWQN
+604 LGLKGWQN
-612 LTVRGERPFY
+612 LTARGGRPFY
-622 AWKQKNA
+622 AWQQKNA

-701 ATPYFLDISEY
+701 ATPYFLDISQY

-723 WFDYRIDLSKVEGLT
+723 WFDYRIDLSKVEGLA
-738 IEDKFH
+738 IDDKFH

-794 TPQPLNIYSN
+794 TPQPLNIYSD

-811 ITLAPSAQKKYFKI
+811 VTLAPSAQKKYFKL
-825 SSEKLP
+825 SHEKLP
-831 LEGGALAVGFKSNDS
+831 LEGGSIAVGFKSNDS

-854 VQTRGAEPIIVKLL
+854 VQTRGAKPIIVKLL
-868 AQPITAGISNVAGG
+868 AQPITAGINNVAGD
-882 DEDALLPVV
+882 DESTLQPAIT
-891 SGSELTVN
+891 GSDLTVN
-899 GKYQKYQLF
+899 GKYLKYQIF
-908 STDGSLLQQGGYQQ
+908 STDGSLLQQGIYQQ
-922 RINLSGV
+922 HIDLSGV

-938 STDEGVKSFTLKR
+938 STDEGMKSFTLKR

>member
-1 MSMKNFYLS
+1 MKNFYLS

-31 APRVVIPLDQSTTE
+31 APRVVIPLDQGTTE
-45 KATVEL
+45 KVTVEL

-147 DAFGNELVSTEKDF
+147 DASGNELVSTEKDF
-161 INNPNIYF
+161 INNPDIYF
-169 GRMKAYGDLK
+169 GRMKAYGNLK

-184 PAGAVKLEFA
+184 PVGAVKLEFA

-234 VGQPTTFP
+234 VGQPTIFP

-254 TPNFGGTM
+254 TPNFGGTK

-319 YFKRAGTTPTIIL
+319 YFKRAGTTPTITL

-406 GVYEAELRVSSVLA
+406 GVYEAELRVSSVLT

-440 ENFTENRTMDG
+440 ENFTDNRAMDS
-451 RFTGDAWKDYHKFD
+451 RFTGDAWKGYHKFD

-488 LYYDELVANG
+488 LYYDELIANG
-498 VNTLQLSPVSSAA
+498 VNTLQLTPASSAA

-517 SIDGGGHWKSLTVG
+517 SIDGGGHWKSLTLG
-531 DADGKYV
+531 DGEGKYV

-559 VTISPNT
+559 VTITPNT
-566 VDERETF
+566 IDEREAF

-586 KPLAVLNETF
+586 EPLAVLNETF

-604 LGLKDWQN
+604 LGLKGWQN

-701 ATPYFLDISEY
+701 ATPYFLDISQY

-891 SGSELTVN
+891 SGSELTIN

-922 RINLSGV
+922 RIDLSGV

>member
-1 MSMKNFYLS
+1 MKNFYLS

-26 YAQND
+26 YAQNE
-31 APRVVIPLDQSTTE
+31 APRVVIPLDQATE

-51 LDDPF
+51 LEDPF

-95 AANVDGYLKQVIDL
+95 AANVEGYLKQVIDL
-109 NRTGKEVVQ
+109 NRAGKEVVQ

-147 DAFGNELVSTEKDF
+147 DVAGNELVSTEKDF
-161 INNPNIYF
+161 INNPDIYF

-184 PAGAVKLEFA
+184 PAGAVKLEFT

-308 EDNSGSLNLTG
+308 EDKSGSLNLTG
-319 YFKRAGTTPTIIL
+319 YFKRAGTTPMITL

-340 MKATPGKTD
+340 MNAAPGKID

-359 VITNVNLALKHDAN
+359 VITNVNLALKHDTN

-451 RFTGDAWKDYHKFD
+451 RFTGDAWKGYHKFD

-475 NSKSNVTLAAKDT
+475 NSKSNVTLTAKDT
-488 LYYDELVANG
+488 LYYDELIANG
-498 VNTLQLSPVSSAA
+498 VNTLQLTPASSAA

-531 DADGKYV
+531 DGEGKYV

-553 SVEVQR
+553 SVEVQS
-559 VTISPNT
+559 VTITPNT
-566 VDERETF
+566 IDARETF

-586 KPLAVLNETF
+586 EPLAVLNETF

-604 LGLKDWQN
+604 LGLKGWQN

-712 VPAGVKLEPDM
+712 VPAGVKLESDM

-760 NFMID
+760 NFMLD

-811 ITLAPSAQKKYFKI
+811 ITLAPSTQKKYFKL

-922 RINLSGV
+922 RIDLSGV

>member
-1 MSMKNFYLS
+1 MKNFYLS

-31 APRVVIPLDQSTTE
+31 APRVVIPLDQGTTE

-147 DAFGNELVSTEKDF
+147 DASGNELVSTEKDF
-161 INNPNIYF
+161 INNPDIYF
-169 GRMKAYGDLK
+169 GRMKAYGNLK

-254 TPNFGGTM
+254 TPNFGGTK
-262 SSSVMKLDVEKL
+262 SSSVMNLDVEKL

-319 YFKRAGTTPTIIL
+319 YFKRAGTTPTITL

-451 RFTGDAWKDYHKFD
+451 RFIGDAWKDYHKFD

-488 LYYDELVANG
+488 LYYDELIANG
-498 VNTLQLSPVSSAA
+498 VNTLQLTPVSSAA

-517 SIDGGGHWKSLTVG
+517 SIDGGGHWKSLTIG
-531 DADGKYV
+531 DGEGKYV

-604 LGLKDWQN
+604 LGLKGWQN

-794 TPQPLNIYSN
+794 TPQPLNIYSD

-891 SGSELTVN
+891 SGSELIVN

-922 RINLSGV
+922 RIDLSGI

>member
-31 APRVVIPLDQSTTE
+31 APRVVIPLDQGTTE

-147 DAFGNELVSTEKDF
+147 DASGNELVSTEKDF
-161 INNPNIYF
+161 INNPDIYF
-169 GRMKAYGDLK
+169 GRMKAYGNLK

-234 VGQPTTFP
+234 VGQPTSFP

-254 TPNFGGTM
+254 TPNFGGTK

-319 YFKRAGTTPTIIL
+319 YFKRAGTTPTITL
-332 KADQQVRE
+332 KAGQQVRE
-340 MKATPGKTD
+340 MKAAPGKTD

-488 LYYDELVANG
+488 LYYDELIANG
-498 VNTLQLSPVSSAA
+498 VNTLQLTPAISAA

-531 DADGKYV
+531 DGEGKYV

-559 VTISPNT
+559 VTITPNT
-566 VDERETF
+566 IDERETF
-573 DKIEEAMLKDADS
+573 DKIEEAMLKNADS

-604 LGLKDWQN
+604 LGLKGWQN

-629 DQSVVENE
+629 EQSVVENE

-760 NFMID
+760 NFMLD

-794 TPQPLNIYSN
+794 TPQPLNIYSD

-922 RINLSGV
+922 RIDLSGV

>member
-1 MSMKNFYLS
+1 MKNFYLS

-26 YAQND
+26 YAQNE
-31 APRVVIPLDQSTTE
+31 APRVVIPLDQATE

-51 LDDPF
+51 LEDPF

-95 AANVDGYLKQVIDL
+95 AANVEGYLKQVIDL
-109 NRTGKEVVQ
+109 NRAGKEVVQ

-147 DAFGNELVSTEKDF
+147 DAAGNELVSTEKDF
-161 INNPNIYF
+161 INNPDIYF

-184 PAGAVKLEFA
+184 PAGAVKLEFT

-279 VKANLTITPQ
+279 IKANLTITPQ

-319 YFKRAGTTPTIIL
+319 YFKRAGTTPTITL
-332 KADQQVRE
+332 KAGQQVRE
-340 MKATPGKTD
+340 MKAAPGKTD

-475 NSKSNVTLAAKDT
+475 NSKSKVTLAAKDT
-488 LYYDELVANG
+488 LYYDELIANG
-498 VNTLQLSPVSSAA
+498 VNTLQLTPASSAA

-531 DADGKYV
+531 DGEGKYV

-553 SVEVQR
+553 SVEVQS
-559 VTISPNT
+559 VTITPNT
-566 VDERETF
+566 IDARETF

-586 KPLAVLNETF
+586 EPLAVLNETF

-604 LGLKDWQN
+604 LGLKGWQN

-760 NFMID
+760 NFMLD

-794 TPQPLNIYSN
+794 TPQPLNIYSD

-811 ITLAPSAQKKYFKI
+811 ITLAPSTQKKYFKL

-922 RINLSGV
+922 RIDLSGV

>member
-1 MSMKNFYLS
+1 MKNFYLS

-31 APRVVIPLDQSTTE
+31 APRVVIPLDQGTTE

-95 AANVDGYLKQVIDL
+95 AANVEGYLKQVIDL
-109 NRTGKEVVQ
+109 NRAGKEVVQ

-147 DAFGNELVSTEKDF
+147 DASGNELVSTEKDF
-161 INNPNIYF
+161 INNPDIYF

-254 TPNFGGTM
+254 TPNFGGTK

-319 YFKRAGTTPTIIL
+319 YFKRAGTTPTIRL

-488 LYYDELVANG
+488 LYYDELIANG
-498 VNTLQLSPVSSAA
+498 VNTLQLTPASSAV

-517 SIDGGGHWKSLTVG
+517 SIDGGGHWKSLTIG
-531 DADGKYV
+531 DGEGKYV

-559 VTISPNT
+559 VTITPNT
-566 VDERETF
+566 IDKREAF

-586 KPLAVLNETF
+586 EPLAVLNETF

-604 LGLKDWQN
+604 LGLKGWQN

-794 TPQPLNIYSN
+794 TPQPLNIYSD

-922 RINLSGV
+922 RIDLSGV

>member
-1 MSMKNFYLS
+1 MKNFYLS

-26 YAQND
+26 YAQNE
-31 APRVVIPLDQSTTE
+31 APRVVIPLDQATE

-51 LDDPF
+51 LEDPF

-61 DGKPTHWATAGTVT
+61 DGKPTHWTTAGTVT

-95 AANVDGYLKQVIDL
+95 AANVEGYLKQVIDL
-109 NRTGKEVVQ
+109 NRAGKEVVQ

-147 DAFGNELVSTEKDF
+147 DAAGNELVSTEKDF
-161 INNPNIYF
+161 INNPDIYF

-184 PAGAVKLEFA
+184 PAGAVKLEFT

-242 IALQGMHLSADQ
+242 IALQGMHLSAEQ

-319 YFKRAGTTPTIIL
+319 YFKRAGTTPMITL

-340 MKATPGKTD
+340 MKAAPGKTD

-359 VITNVNLALKHDAN
+359 VITNVNLALKHDTN

-420 DTLVIKLKG
+420 DTLIIKLKG

-440 ENFTENRTMDG
+440 ESFTENRTMDG
-451 RFTGDAWKDYHKFD
+451 RFTGDAWKGYHKFD

-475 NSKSNVTLAAKDT
+475 NSKSNVTLTAKDT
-488 LYYDELVANG
+488 LYYDELIANG
-498 VNTLQLSPVSSAA
+498 VNTLQLTPASSAA

-531 DADGKYV
+531 DGEGKYV

-553 SVEVQR
+553 SVEVQS
-559 VTISPNT
+559 VTITPNT
-566 VDERETF
+566 IDEREAF

-586 KPLAVLNETF
+586 EPLAVLNETF

-604 LGLKDWQN
+604 LGLKGWQN

-760 NFMID
+760 NFMLD

-811 ITLAPSAQKKYFKI
+811 ITLAPSAQKKYFKL

-922 RINLSGV
+922 RIDLSGV